1 MGKIEAEA
9 HITHFSHPHPLNLKS
24 INLSDPNTTKCS
36 ACQKHTSGLVYT
48 CDPCSY
54 SLHKLCSEM
63 PEKLNHKADRKH
75 ALTLL
80 PAPAY
85 STGSFH
91 CNACGVVG
99 TSFCYHCGE
108 CELDLHPACAFTKSS
123 VKGGAHE
130 HPLQLCFE
138 PPYED
143 RTFICD
149 VCGGSGSNHWLYRC
163 EACGFDA
170 HLKCGK
176 ADKVRRQ
183 QAKTEQRPQYS
194 SSRSV
199 NSQQARVSRS
209 QSVGGPSPTSI
220 YQQQPWHQLQ
230 RYETAPVGYAAPVV
244 YGVPNFMQPPTR
256 NDAVQNVV
264 NSVIEGL
271 IEGAANQLGQ
281 ALMQGALGN

>member
-1 MGKIEAEA
+1 MGKIEAEP

-24 INLSDPNTTKCS
+24 INIPDPNTTKCS
-36 ACQKHTSGLVYT
+36 ACQKPASGLVYI
-48 CDPCSY
+48 CHSCSY
-54 SLHKLCSEM
+54 TLHKICSEM
-63 PEKLNHKADRKH
+63 PQKLDHKADRKH
-75 ALTLL
+75 VLTLL
-80 PAPAY
+80 PGPAY

-108 CELDLHPACAFTKSS
+108 CELDLHPACAFTRSS
-123 VKGGAHE
+123 VKGGAHH

-138 PPYED
+138 PPYPD
-143 RTFICD
+143 KAFVCD

-183 QAKTEQRPQYS
+183 QPKTDQRPQQYS
-194 SSRSV
+194 TSRSV
-199 NSQQARVSRS
+199 NSQQ
-209 QSVGGPSPTSI
+209 SVAAPSPTAM
-220 YQQQPWHQLQ
+220 YQQYQPWHQVQ
-230 RYETAPVGYAAPVV
+230 RYDTAPVV
-244 YGVPNFMQPPTR
+244 YAVPSFVQQPTR
-256 NDAVQNVV
+256 NDTMHNVV

-271 IEGAANQLGQ
+271 FEGAANQLGQ
-281 ALMQGALGN
+281 ALIQGALGN